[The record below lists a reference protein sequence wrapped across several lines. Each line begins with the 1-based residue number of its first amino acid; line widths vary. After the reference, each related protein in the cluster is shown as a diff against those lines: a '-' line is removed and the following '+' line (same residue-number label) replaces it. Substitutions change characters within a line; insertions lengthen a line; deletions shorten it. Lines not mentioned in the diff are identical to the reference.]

1 MPHASSNR
9 NTFVVFGAHP
19 DDIEIGMAGTICRL
33 AAEGHDVYSC
43 IATIPDDRER
53 RVREAH
59 EAAALLGI
67 KEVVLLPLK
76 TNQLGYNRATIG
88 AIDAIIK
95 YLKPHSVFTHWLED
109 SHQDHVNIT
118 RCVIAATRKNDFNVY
133 MYEQTI
139 PGGITPA
146 AFRAQYLIDVSDFI
160 DRKMKAIQAHSSQ
173 LMRNGDWWVEGIRG
187 RAMYRG
193 YQIRAQYA
201 EAFEIIK
208 IKNDTGLFSALEMT
222 AADDVERLPLEEHLI
237 ALGQQQL
244 LSGSRLQE
252 VI

>member
-1 MPHASSNR
+1 MSAEETPSR
-9 NTFVVFGAHP
+9 KTFIVFGAHP

-53 RVREAH
+53 RVREAQ
-59 EAAALLGI
+59 EAARILGI
-67 KEVVLLPLK
+67 KEVILLPLK
-76 TNQLGYNRATIG
+76 ASQLGYNRTTIG
-88 AIDAIIK
+88 AIDSIIR
-95 YLKPHSVFTHWLED
+95 YLRPHSVFTHWIED
-109 SHQDHVNIT
+109 SHQDHVNVT
-118 RCVIAATRKNDFNVY
+118 SCVIAATRKNDFNVY

-146 AFRAQYLIDVSDFI
+146 AFRAQYLIDVSGYI
-160 DRKMKAIQAHSSQ
+160 DKKMKSIQAHASQ

-208 IKNDTGLFSALEMT
+208 IKDDTNLFLGAGSAAIG
-222 AADDVERLPLEEHLI
+222 AAESVSFERAKP
-237 ALGQQQL
+237 QL
-244 LSGSRLQE
+244 DS
-252 VI
+252 IF